1 MRIIMWEHLVW
12 EHLPAVFT
20 FFGRKLICDSLIQ
33 QCERTPPKH
42 CLTLRLKY
50 LCVEHKATIKII
62 DQSRTVARDMLL
74 THSPYGPGMPVC
86 PT

>member
-12 EHLPAVFT
+12 EHLPAIFA
-20 FFGRKLICDSLIQ
+20 FFCRKLICDSVIQ

-50 LCVEHKATIKII
+50 LCVKHKATIKII
-62 DQSRTVARDMLL
+62 NQSRAVARETLL
-74 THSPYGPGMPVC
+74 THSPYGPGMLVF

>member
-33 QCERTPPKH
+33 QCERTPPQ
-42 CLTLRLKY
+42 TLPN
-50 LCVEHKATIKII
+50 T
-62 DQSRTVARDMLL
+62 
-74 THSPYGPGMPVC
+74 
-86 PT
+86 